1 MTSYKSDTRIQSTKP
16 PRTRYGAGGL
26 QVGTES
32 VNSQTVN
39 RALGAGH
46 LAIQYVQGDGPAG
59 RRNSHRH
66 RGRDAESYDRLG
78 FDRHGNDVDGVS
90 ASALGF
96 RL

>member
-1 MTSYKSDTRIQSTKP
+1 VTSYKSDTRIQSTKP

-66 RGRDAESYDRLG
+66 RGRDAEAYDRLG
-78 FDRHGNDVDGVS
+78 FDRNGLNDNLES
-90 ASALGF
+90 AASLGI
-96 RL
+96 RY